1 MSHLPVKECR
11 RRMVMTSSPH
21 TTQQQQQQLT
31 LLDVCHSHAIQG
43 ESEEIQRKYY
53 RVRAREKN

>member
-1 MSHLPVKECR
+1 
-11 RRMVMTSSPH
+11 MVMTSSPH
-21 TTQQQQQQLT
+21 TTQQQQQLT